1 MEVIIKKLV
10 FQLDG
15 NLGDDGLSLIEPVQL
30 IATAVGDIVN
40 SKENSIYLVIRRNTS
55 LSDDFLGIRSGLRIW
70 VVKSTSVDDYI

>member
-1 MEVIIKKLV
+1 M
-10 FQLDG
+10 
-15 NLGDDGLSLIEPVQL
+15 QL

-40 SKENSIYLVIRRNTS
+40 SKENSIYLVIRRNTF